1 LAIDRAVITVDFMV
15 NTAMVS
21 RHGPMPAVGV
31 LVRVYVAIV
40 LGTVVALGIL
50 SVAAPAQATPDAWVH
65 AVIVAVFAVLLPLR
79 LRSARTGSRGG
90 LRAVGL
96 ICAALFLVNVI
107 EVMIPGLFPVWL
119 RAVMVGIA
127 VLMASVVGLVVR
139 EALTE
144 PHR

>member
-1 LAIDRAVITVDFMV
+1 MV
-15 NTAMVS
+15 NESVVS
-21 RHGPMPAVGV
+21 RHSRMHLMGV
-31 LVRVYVAIV
+31 LVRVYVAVV

-50 SVAAPAQATPDAWVH
+50 SVAAPAQATRDAWVH

-79 LRSARTGSRGG
+79 LRSARSGSRGG

-96 ICAALFLVNVI
+96 ISAALFLANVI

-127 VLMASVVGLVVR
+127 VLMAAVIGLVVR

-144 PHR
+144 PHG